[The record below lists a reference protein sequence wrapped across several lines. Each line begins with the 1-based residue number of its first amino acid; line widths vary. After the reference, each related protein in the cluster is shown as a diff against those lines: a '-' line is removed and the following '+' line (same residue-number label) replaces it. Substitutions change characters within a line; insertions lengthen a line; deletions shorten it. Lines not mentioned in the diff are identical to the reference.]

1 MDLKIYWKEEA
12 VGKYLKYFIESK
24 GVVNWIIIV
33 IIKVY
38 LFFARAALIIWKIKI
53 SWNIPPHIYSE
64 LDFRLYTLMIRKIPV
79 MAFDWTKSNFV
90 NLKRETLLIIIKL

>member
-33 IIKVY
+33 IIKVF

-53 SWNIPPHIYSE
+53 S
-64 LDFRLYTLMIRKIPV
+64 
-79 MAFDWTKSNFV
+79 
-90 NLKRETLLIIIKL
+90 